1 MYSKQPKYKAVIF
14 DFDDTLV
21 KSHTLKWAHHKAAAK
36 RFYNKDITDE
46 DMQKVWGKPF
56 PLLVETLHS
65 DVDTVENA
73 IKNIRSMDAEFLKE
87 TQEDAPHI
95 LTQFLDVGIEI
106 GIVSAAD
113 GAYVKKD
120 LERLQFPAERFF
132 SIQGCEDTDA
142 HKPDPNVFIPIF
154 KKLQEKGITSEIQ
167 WMMCKLLM
175 EQELISLES
184 QQEYTKTICSK
195 TKAPKSY
202 SLIYANYHIIFSLNK
217 LHPEYSI

>member
-132 SIQGCEDTDA
+132 SIQGCEDTDE

-154 KKLQEKGITSEIQ
+154 KKLQEKGINLNEIVYVGDSMDDVQ
-167 WMMCKLLM
+167 AAHGAGIDFIGIATGVHKDHMLKDKGAKIVLSHIR
-175 EQELISLES
+175 EL
-184 QQEYTKTICSK
+184 
-195 TKAPKSY
+195 PH
-202 SLIYANYHIIFSLNK
+202 HIFTQ
-217 LHPEYSI
+217 